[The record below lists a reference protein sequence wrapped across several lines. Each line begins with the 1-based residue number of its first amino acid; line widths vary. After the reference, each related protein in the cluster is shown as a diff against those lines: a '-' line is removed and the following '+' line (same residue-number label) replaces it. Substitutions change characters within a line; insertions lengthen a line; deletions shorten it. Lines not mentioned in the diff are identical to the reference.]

1 MVAYRRLRLLF
12 FQVYQLLRK
21 KDENFHRRITVING
35 DLNLPN
41 AGISDQDIDLLCNEV
56 EIVVHAAADVRFNI
70 PLMELVQSNVRGTR
84 DILEMAKKMKH
95 LEVFAYVSTAYS
107 NCPLDVVEEK
117 FYEPPM
123 NPDFWLK
130 MLDRC
135 QSPEDKLIVELIE
148 QHIMHPWPNSYTYT
162 KALTENL
169 VKRYSEHFPAIVIRP
184 SIGKRSLLSIFVRT
198 KRWILILK
206 NIFSGVNQ
214 SRSHSRLDK

>member
-1 MVAYRRLRLLF
+1 MV
-12 FQVYQLLRK
+12 
-21 KDENFHRRITVING
+21 NG

-41 AGISDQDIDLLCNEV
+41 AGLSAQDIELLCDEV

-70 PLMELVQSNVRGTR
+70 PLLELVQSNVRSTR
-84 DILEMAKKMKH
+84 DILEMAKNMKR

-123 NPDFWLK
+123 DPDFWLR
-130 MLDRC
+130 MLDHC
-135 QSPEDKLIVELIE
+135 KTPEDRLILEVIE

-169 VKRYSEHFPAIVIRP
+169 VKRYSENFPTIVIRP
-184 SIGKRSLLSIFVRT
+184 SIGE
-198 KRWILILK
+198 
-206 NIFSGVNQ
+206 
-214 SRSHSRLDK
+214 